1 MERTDFEEKVNTWL
15 TVHVSPIFSMA
26 SSPLLLH
33 PLVWKRAKPWK
44 MSLPHR
50 QIRLQVFWKS
60 FWLWALRQ
68 HEEHTSAELSGFA
81 ACWVLAASNPYQADQ
96 KNDDRAG
103 CDVSGCVRLHVA
115 IENIVISIPLETGG
129 QDKEPAVE
137 IRARHGSVPKSVQ
150 AAKLEI
156 EIAGVSMPAMGLAVG
171 RVARVLW
178 MLWRSAAN
186 RPLWRHATPCC
197 ITSFRWSVC
206 QVSIYEAG
214 GVRMVPPQDLRVT
227 CVMEPDRISLPQGQ
241 NPKKRPEEIAEITKN
256 HLCQSP
262 RIGLW

>member
-1 MERTDFEEKVNTWL
+1 M
-15 TVHVSPIFSMA
+15 
-26 SSPLLLH
+26 
-33 PLVWKRAKPWK
+33 
-44 MSLPHR
+44 
-50 QIRLQVFWKS
+50 
-60 FWLWALRQ
+60 
-68 HEEHTSAELSGFA
+68 
-81 ACWVLAASNPYQADQ
+81 
-96 KNDDRAG
+96 
-103 CDVSGCVRLHVA
+103 A

-171 RVARVLW
+171 RVTRVLW

-186 RPLWRHATPCC
+186 RPLWRHTTPCC

-227 CVMEPDRISLPQGQ
+227 CVMEPDRISLPHGQ
-241 NPKKRPEEIAEITKN
+241 NPKKRTEEIAEITKN

-262 RIGLW
+262 RIGLWETNIKIHVSFIDIMLTVTAVECEGHERAH